1 MPGYYSVYNDESLQ
15 HHGIMG
21 MKWGVRRYQNPDGT
35 LTAAGRKRYGVKTKT
50 LNLAQAKIAN
60 KADKMLYK
68 SEKYDNKILAKRSK
82 NRAKIEAKF
91 DKKIAKRA
99 EQGKTDSVRSLNTDK
114 KAVLK
119 DFDKG
124 TRYVKEGFKK
134 YNDIIANYR
143 NLSIEA
149 LNSKGCI
156 TDVTRG
162 KRYIDAKKAYDDQ
175 WNKTYVWYGQA
186 GTKLMYVRE
195 AARAAALKEAVS
207 K

>member
-1 MPGYYSVYNDESLQ
+1 LPGYYAVYNDESLQ

-21 MKWGVRRYQNPDGT
+21 MKWGVRRYQNADGT
-35 LTAAGRKRYGVKTKT
+35 LTAAGRKRYGVNTKT
-50 LNLAQAKIAN
+50 LNAAQTKIAN
-60 KADKMLYK
+60 KFDKKLYK
-68 SEKYDNKILAKRSK
+68 SEKFDNKVLSKRIE
-82 NRAKIEAKF
+82 NRDKIAAKF

-99 EQGKTDSVRSLNTDK
+99 EKGKTDSVKSLKADK
-114 KAVLK
+114 KEALK

-124 TRYVKEGFKK
+124 TKYVKEGFKK

-149 LNSKGCI
+149 LNSKGNVR
-156 TDVTRG
+156 DVTKG
-162 KRYIDAKKAYDDQ
+162 KRYIEAKKAYNDQ

-186 GTKLMYVRE
+186 GTKLLYIGE
-195 AARAAALKEAVS
+195 AARADALKEAVS